1 MPWWRGGGRNPDTR
15 PALRVS
21 AAARWLFV
29 SNGHGE
35 DHVAATLALALR
47 ARQASLTLAALPLV
61 GLGAAFERAD
71 VALLEP
77 RLRLP
82 SDGLTMHHPRLLW
95 GDLRGGLA
103 RLTLAQCQA
112 LRRAR
117 VDHVVVVGDV
127 YAHALASLVGAPR
140 SVVQTLVS
148 VRMQVPGRVAL
159 GPRRYMEGI
168 HALERRLMR
177 GRVLGVYPRDEAT
190 AAWLRTRGVAKVR
203 WLGNVMMDGAH
214 GGQPIAAL
222 AGRRVA
228 ALLPGSRG
236 HAADS
241 ALQMLAAL
249 RRVGPIVGLVAWTRG
264 PLPPLPEGWERCE
277 RRERGLLAAWRSGET
292 EVWWLSGRFADVLA
306 SAQAALGTT
315 GTALEQAAGLAL
327 PVVTFARPPLHG
339 HRFVANQQRL
349 LGPALRV
356 VTPDVDAIARALA
369 DALTDGPHRRAAAL
383 EGPARM
389 GPAGAAGRIADAML
403 AAVDASPRRSSSA

>member
-1 MPWWRGGGRNPDTR
+1 M
-15 PALRVS
+15 S

-35 DHVAATLALALR
+35 DHVAATLAVELRSRRPAL
-47 ARQASLTLAALPLV
+47 SLAALPLV
-61 GLGAAFERAD
+61 GLGAAFER
-71 VALLEP
+71 VGVPLLDP
-77 RLRLP
+77 RARLP

-95 GDLRGGLA
+95 GDLRAGLLG
-103 RLTLAQCQA
+103 LTVAQCGA
-112 LRRAR
+112 LRRAS

-127 YAHALASLVGAPR
+127 YAHALASLVDAPR

-148 VRMQVPGRVAL
+148 VRMAVPGRVSI

-168 HALERRLMR
+168 HGVERRLMR
-177 GRVLGVYPRDEAT
+177 GRVLGVYPRDEPT
-190 AAWLRTRGVAKVR
+190 AVWLRARGVDRAR

-214 GGQPIAAL
+214 GGRPIASL

-228 ALLPGSRG
+228 ALLPGSRD

-241 ALQMLAAL
+241 ALRMLAAL
-249 RRVGPIVGLVAWTRG
+249 RLAPPVVGLVAWTRAT
-264 PLPPLPEGWERCE
+264 LPPRPEGWERVAVGE
-277 RRERGLLAAWRSGET
+277 PGLLEAWRSGAA
-292 EVWWLSGRFADVLA
+292 EVWWLAGRFADVLA

-315 GTALEQAAGLAL
+315 GTALEQAAGLGL
-327 PVVTFARPPLHG
+327 PVVTFVRPPLHG

-356 VTPDVDAIARALA
+356 VPPDVEAIAAAL
-369 DALTDGPHRRAAAL
+369 DAALGDGPQRRAAAL

-389 GPAGAAGRIADAML
+389 GPPGAAARIADAML
-403 AAVDASPRRSSSA
+403 ATLDTAAARAVVA